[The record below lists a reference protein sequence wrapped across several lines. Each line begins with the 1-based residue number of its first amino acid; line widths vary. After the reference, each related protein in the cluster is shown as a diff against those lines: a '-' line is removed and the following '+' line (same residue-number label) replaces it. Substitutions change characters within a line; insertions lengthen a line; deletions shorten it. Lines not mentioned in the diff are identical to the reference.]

1 MKRRVLFLCTGN
13 SARSQMAE
21 GLLRYLAGD
30 QFDVCSA
37 GTHPVGLNP
46 RAVEVMQEL
55 QIDISAQHSKSMG
68 EFADQAF
75 EYVITVCDRAKDS
88 CPRWPHAGR
97 LVHWSFEDPAV
108 ALGPAEEQHQAFR
121 AVRDQIKARIEA
133 FLSTGL

>member
-1 MKRRVLFLCTGN
+1 
-13 SARSQMAE
+13 MAE
-21 GLLRYLAGD
+21 GLLRHLAGD
-30 QFDVCSA
+30 QYEVYSA

-55 QIDISAQHSKSMG
+55 QIDISVQHSKSMD

-108 ALGPAEEQHQAFR
+108 ALGPAEDRRKAFR
-121 AVRDQIKARIEA
+121 TVRDQIKAHIE
-133 FLSTGL
+133 GLFPIRR